1 MNNQLPDEL
10 SRTYTL
16 TAGES
21 DAQGRLP
28 MPLIVTRVIE
38 VATAHADILGLGY
51 ANLIKHRAGWVLSRL
66 SVEIE
71 RYPRIGETYT
81 FTTYIQSYTRLYSD
95 RCFTI
100 TDAEGIEI
108 GHVRSMW
115 VAIDLD
121 KRTAADLTQFGPE
134 HFVVNTRREC
144 PIAMPKKIPLVD
156 KDCAI
161 ATPYTFKYCDIDFHR
176 HVNTVMYVR
185 LLLNQWTMDFF
196 DSRKIQRFSIAFHSE
211 CHFGQQAQ
219 VLRSENGDES
229 MCEIITDGKRAVA
242 ASFLFIQTKD

>member
-16 TAGES
+16 TAGET

-28 MPLIVTRVIE
+28 LPLIVTRVIE
-38 VATAHADILGLGY
+38 VATAHADLLGLGY
-51 ANLIKHRAGWVLSRL
+51 ANLIEHRAGWVLSRL
-66 SVEIE
+66 SVEMD

-95 RCFTI
+95 RCFVI
-100 TDAEGIEI
+100 TDDQGEEI

-115 VAIDLD
+115 AAIDMD
-121 KRTAADLTQFGPE
+121 KRCAVDLTQFNPE
-134 HFVVNTRREC
+134 HFVVNTRRQC
-144 PIAMPKKIPLVD
+144 PIPMPKKIPLV
-156 KDCAI
+156 KEGEAE

-185 LLLNQWTMDFF
+185 LLLNQWPMEFF
-196 DSRKIQRFSIAFHSE
+196 DKCRIHRFAIAFHSE
-211 CHFGQQAQ
+211 CHFGQEAV
-219 VLRSENGDES
+219 VLRSDEGNQS
-229 MCEIITDGKRAVA
+229 ICEIRVEDKRAVA
-242 ASFLFIQTKD
+242 ASFEFE